1 MKLYKRDGRRF
12 VEIEN
17 HEGLYRQQDGT
28 YQEKR
33 DKNSIG
39 LCIISRDGI
48 DAVMAL
54 KEEVVTLEEAKNM
67 EQYLPTYE
75 EMLKAITS
83 YSKQLSIRHL
93 WQRRYWIKKINGYVR
108 SDFGYV
114 AKRSRRSD
122 YSYGGVGC
130 LVIDNFPTGRDS
142 YYGYGSRLLRK
153 VLRIQQ

>member
-33 DKNSIG
+33 DENSIG

-83 YSKQLSIRHL
+83 YSKQLSMRHL
-93 WQRRYWIKKINGYVR
+93 WQKRYWIKKINGYVYSYFGNTIR
-108 SDFGYV
+108 RSYYSDF
-114 AKRSRRSD
+114 SN
-122 YSYGGVGC
+122 GGVGS
-130 LVIDNFPTGRDS
+130 LDIDDYPDYRYS
-142 YYGYGSRLLRK
+142 GYGSQLLRK

>member
-28 YQEKR
+28 YQETR
-33 DKNSIG
+33 DENSIG
-39 LCIISRDGI
+39 LCIISRDGV

-54 KEEVVTLEEAKNM
+54 KDEVVTLEEAKNM

-83 YSKQLSIRHL
+83 YSKQLSINHHYG
-93 WQRRYWIKKINGYVR
+93 RRYWIKKISGYFYTGFGSVARRSSR
-108 SDFGYV
+108 SDD
-114 AKRSRRSD
+114 SD
-122 YSYGGVGC
+122 GGVGC
-130 LVIDNFPTGRDS
+130 LYVSDDPVYRSDS
-142 YYGYGSRLLRK
+142 CVSRSIRK